1 MKEVTAMSKPQKS
14 TVKVR
19 RFSKAFVWAHAI
31 NAISFFALYITA
43 LPMYTE
49 FFDWLYPVLGG
60 PEGARLLHRIFAV
73 AFISPTIIWVIF
85 DFPGFERW
93 MKELVTWKKRDLEFF
108 KEVAKELFGF
118 KFKHV
123 RQSFF
128 NAGEKINSFI
138 QIFTAILII
147 ASGFPMWFPEFFPA
161 AVVQWGYFFHNVGFG
176 LAIAVV
182 VGHIYLSVVHKH
194 SSPGYTGVITGEV
207 PAWWAKGHYTDW
219 YEEEVAKGNFP
230 DIDEN
235 GNPKKPTSPDKKKK
249 KGA

>member
-1 MKEVTAMSKPQKS
+1 MSKMQKPEIQ
-14 TVKVR
+14 VK

-49 FFDWLYPVLGG
+49 FFNWLYPVLGG
-60 PEGARLLHRIFAV
+60 PEMARLLHRIFAV
-73 AFISPTIIWVIF
+73 TFILPTFIWVIF
-85 DFPGFERW
+85 DAKGFKLW
-93 MKELVTWKKRDLEFF
+93 IKELVTWKKRDLEFF
-108 KEVAKELFGF
+108 KETGKELFGF

-128 NAGEKINSFI
+128 NAGEKINSWI
-138 QIFTAILII
+138 QIVTALLII
-147 ASGFPMWFPEFFPA
+147 GSGFPMWFPQYFPK

-182 VGHIYLSVVHKH
+182 VGHIYLSVVNKN
-194 SSPGYTGVITGEV
+194 SKPGYTGVITGKV
-207 PAWWAKGHYTDW
+207 PAWWAKSHYPDW
-219 YEEEVAKGNFP
+219 YDEEVKKGNFP
-230 DIDEN
+230 DLDD
-235 GNPKKPTSPDKKKK
+235 PKHKKH

>member
-1 MKEVTAMSKPQKS
+1 MEVVAMSNQPKP

-19 RFSKAFVWAHAI
+19 RFSKAFVWSHGI

-73 AFISPTIIWVIF
+73 VFVTPTFIWIIF
-85 DFPGFERW
+85 DFKGFKLW
-93 MKELVTWKKRDLEFF
+93 MKELVTWKKRDLQFFTEF
-108 KEVAKELFGF
+108 VKELFGF
-118 KFKHV
+118 KFKHI

-128 NAGEKINSFI
+128 NAGEKINSLI
-138 QIFTAILII
+138 QIVTALII
-147 ASGFPMWFPEFFPA
+147 FGSGIPMWFPQFFPRFM
-161 AVVQWGYFFHNVGFG
+161 VQWGYFFHNVGFG

-182 VGHIYLSVVHKH
+182 VGHVYLSVVHKN
-194 SSPGYTGVITGEV
+194 SRPGYTGVITGEV
-207 PAWWAKGHYTDW
+207 PAWWAKEHYPDW
-219 YEEEVAKGNFP
+219 YDEEVAKGNFP
-230 DIDEN
+230 DLDD
-235 GNPKKPTSPDKKKK
+235 PKKKSKK